1 MQGSCLLSLANFCAS
16 KTKLPYPCKVEVLSQ
31 RALSFDLYLCVE
43 RDCTEL
49 SQTATDVLQKNQGAI
64 GSVTPPK
71 RIEAN
76 VLLA

>member
-1 MQGSCLLSLANFCAS
+1 MQGSCLLSTTNFCAS

-49 SQTATDVLQKNQGAI
+49 SQMHDSARQT
-64 GSVTPPK
+64 GSKLK
-71 RIEAN
+71 RPGLCE
-76 VLLA
+76 